1 MKSKIFALSL
11 LFFLFGCS
19 TKEIEHR
26 ADSAFVALS
35 GNKAYGFSKLGRVIP
50 PNKYGFFMDGYIVTT
65 PIIKKHDLDY
75 KNGWVVLGND
85 GDRDLDLSL
94 DDGHGGGYHIS
105 FSILGP
111 YKVSSST
118 LVQNMLKGDK
128 EAIIRKFKEYNKNV
142 HLKIMKV
149 GKEKYNCKR
158 IVDIKKD
165 SVYKEKDMIYYCDK
179 ISKDGKMYKSLYITF
194 SYLVWTYDKHPD
206 PYFSFNDLLYRTK
219 PMLDSLYIKDF

>member
-1 MKSKIFALSL
+1 MKSKILALSL
-11 LFFLFGCS
+11 LFFLFACS

-85 GDRDLDLSL
+85 GDEELDLSL
-94 DDGHGGGYHIS
+94 EDGRGGGYHIS
-105 FSILGP
+105 FSMEDVDEI
-111 YKVSSST
+111 K
-118 LVQNMLKGDK
+118 KGTIAQDLINGDN
-128 EAIIRKFKEYNKNV
+128 EAIKKGFKNYGNDVDIIKLGNKKYDCIRLYKTKADSV
-142 HLKIMKV
+142 T
-149 GKEKYNCKR
+149 KEKTL
-158 IVDIKKD
+158 
-165 SVYKEKDMIYYCDK
+165 IYYCYK
-179 ISKDGKMYKSLYITF
+179 ISKDGKKYRGLNIAFTYIVSTH
-194 SYLVWTYDKHPD
+194 DKHPD